1 MDEAFTRAAFA
12 LKPGEISSVVESEFG
27 MHLIQVSERKP
38 GKPSRYEKC
47 LEEVR
52 EAYTDDYRI
61 ELIGKLRKEASVQI
75 TLP

>member
-1 MDEAFTRAAFA
+1 MALSPAAAALSPVAF
-12 LKPGEISSVVESEFG
+12 
-27 MHLIQVSERKP
+27 SERKL

-61 ELIGKLRKEASVQI
+61 ELIARLRKEASVQI